1 MNYKKTKEW
10 LAYMLNEFHFEH
22 KADRKSLDMLT
33 LATRELYNN
42 TNSFKTKEEYLE
54 LVKMWKDVYYKLSYE
69 CRQSKRCR
77 KEKYATSLVNT
88 SNARSYRS
96 YATRLLNFRR
106 DMKERAAEQYNAQK
120 LVDMAA

>member
-1 MNYKKTKEW
+1 MNYEKTKEW

-54 LVKMWKDVYYKLSYE
+54 LVKIWKDVYYKLSYE

-77 KEKYATSLVNT
+77 KQIYDTSGINT
-88 SNARSYRS
+88 LNARSYRS
-96 YATRLLNFRR
+96 YATRLLDFRR